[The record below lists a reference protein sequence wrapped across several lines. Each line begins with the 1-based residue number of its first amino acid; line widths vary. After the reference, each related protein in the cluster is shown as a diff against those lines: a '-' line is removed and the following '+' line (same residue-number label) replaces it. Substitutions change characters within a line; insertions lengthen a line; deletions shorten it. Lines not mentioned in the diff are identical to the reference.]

1 VLVAAIPT
9 PCSSPS
15 NVDLDALARWSRTL
29 FQRGVD
35 GLFVLGSTGEM
46 VLIDEDDRRRLVAA
60 AAGECGAG
68 QEVQVGVG
76 GFGVRQT
83 LRYARLAAQDGA
95 ARAIVMAPF
104 FQRLSQDELHEFVV
118 QIADGSPIPVG
129 VYHHLRMLTAFD
141 VETVAE
147 LARHPNITL
156 FKDTSTDPVRMRDL
170 IEATRDTGMT
180 LLQGCEDLISKSL
193 DAGAHGCI
201 SALSSIAPE
210 WHRSLLDALKAGDS
224 QASRFWQAAVNRL
237 LELFRLPEVGPS
249 LAGFVH
255 TLKRAAKSR
264 GWLSETHAVLSGFRS
279 SAAFDQ
285 AIDDIIRRS
294 GLLTEG
300 TISSPAVVKS
310 A

>member
-9 PCSSPS
+9 PCLSSS
-15 NVDLDALARWSRTL
+15 NVDPDALAYWSRTL

-46 VLIDEDDRRRLVAA
+46 VLIDEDDRRRLVVAA
-60 AAGECGAG
+60 AEQGGPG
-68 QEVQVGVG
+68 KEVQVGVG
-76 GFGVRQT
+76 GHGVRQT

-104 FQRLSQDELHEFVV
+104 FQRLSQEELREFVV
-118 QIADGSPIPVG
+118 EIADESPVPIG
-129 VYHHLRMLTAFD
+129 LYHHLRMQTTFD
-141 VETVAE
+141 VDTVAE
-147 LARHPNITL
+147 LARHPNVTL
-156 FKDTSTDPVRMRDL
+156 FKDTSTDLVRMRQL
-170 IEATRDTGMT
+170 IEATRGTGMT
-180 LLQGCEDLISKSL
+180 LLQGCEDLVSNSL

-224 QASRFWQAAVNRL
+224 QTSRFWQGMVNRL
-237 LELFRLPEVGPS
+237 LELFRLPEAGLS

-255 TLKRAAKSR
+255 TLKRAATLR
-264 GWLSETHAVLSGFRS
+264 GWLGETHAVLPGFRS
-279 SAAFDQ
+279 SVALDQ

-294 GLLTEG
+294 GLLAESTVH
-300 TISSPAVVKS
+300 SPAVVRS